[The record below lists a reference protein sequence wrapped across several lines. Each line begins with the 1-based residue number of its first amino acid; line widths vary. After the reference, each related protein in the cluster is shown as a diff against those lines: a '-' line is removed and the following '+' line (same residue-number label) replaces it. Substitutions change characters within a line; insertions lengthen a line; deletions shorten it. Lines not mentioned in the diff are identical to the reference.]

1 MAESYPTEI
10 EDLAKAIAIAE
21 HGKDKVNSGEIP
33 NNNPGNIKGFKTG
46 KFINYPTLEKGWD
59 ALKNQASK
67 FFSGSQYYNPEMT
80 IKEIAQK
87 YVGTSD
93 APNWAKNVAAHLG
106 VTPYTKLKE
115 LVPQDIKTSKDQI
128 TQRYIDSL
136 IPSGATLESPQGGYL
151 GEGYGAGGAIS
162 PRQGLLEKAR
172 DMMYSSGP
180 GRNLMDIVNKFNQAT
195 GGPDLGNVAP
205 NIAPGASHAVT
216 HFLEDMVKQGIIK
229 KAANLF
235 GEDRALFIDKMGDV
249 YDLGHMYTSP
259 NSMTHEE
266 ILSQAGK
273 LPFTYSEGKPVG
285 LDLPQALANENL
297 TRVRRT
303 GRYTGMEM
311 SKMPS
316 NAEMEQIMALAE
328 RNPKMQYGLDLHNLQ
343 IPRDYMNSTFIDNPK
358 AYQGLHLNSPSEVI
372 DSIYKFFG
380 K

>member
-46 KFINYPTLEKGWD
+46 KFVNYPTLEKGWD

-115 LVPQDIKTSKDQI
+115 LVPQDTKISKDQI

-136 IPSGATLESPQGGYL
+136 IPSGATLEPPGGGYL
-151 GEGYGAGGAIS
+151 GTGYGAGGAIS
-162 PRQGLLEKAR
+162 SRQGLLEKAR

-180 GRNLMDIVNKFNQAT
+180 GRNLMDIVNKFNQVT

-205 NIAPGASHAVT
+205 GASHAVT
-216 HFLEDMVKQGIIK
+216 PFLENMVKEGIIK

-235 GEDRALFIDKMGDV
+235 GEDSGYFMDKMGDIYDIGNV
-249 YDLGHMYTSP
+249 YTNP
-259 NSMTHEE
+259 NSMTHESV
-266 ILSQAGK
+266 LSAAGK
-273 LPFTYSEGKPVG
+273 LPFGYSGG
-285 LDLPQALANENL
+285 LDIPKALENENL

-303 GRYTGMEM
+303 GRFTDLEM
-311 SKMPS
+311 AKMPS

-328 RNPKMQYGLDLHNLQ
+328 QNPKMQYGLDLHNFQ
-343 IPRDYMNSTFIDNPK
+343 IPEKNPK
-358 AYQGLHLNSPSEVI
+358 AYSGLHLNSPSEVI